1 MTFKMLSTAVAA
13 LMIGQAATAQE
24 VGEISV
30 GIGST
35 SMGLSL
41 EAQYGVAPNIAV
53 RGMLMGGFNIEDE
66 FEIEDETVDGKAEFG
81 GVAVVADY
89 YPFANPWRISGG
101 LMFSSFE
108 ISGENESSE
117 SFEIGFARDVIP
129 MVTTGFDYEF
139 TPGWSVTGDIGVLIS
154 SLEASSDDADPADVE
169 DLNNDL
175 EDIPVF
181 PFVGLA
187 VTYTY

>member
-1 MTFKMLSTAVAA
+1 MNLQPLTFAAIFAVA
-13 LMIGQAATAQE
+13 GHTATAAE

-30 GIGST
+30 GLGVT
-35 SMGLSL
+35 SMGASI

-53 RGMLMGGFNIEDE
+53 RGMLMGGFSVEDE
-66 FEIEDETVDGKAEFG
+66 FELEDEIVDGEAEFG

-89 YPFANPWRISGG
+89 YPFANPWRVSGG
-101 LMFSSFE
+101 LFFSNFSLSGTSDGDNAEIEFE
-108 ISGENESSE
+108 Q
-117 SFEIGFARDVIP
+117 DVIP
-129 MVTTGFDYEF
+129 MITTGFDYEF
-139 TPGWSVTGDIGVLIS
+139 TPGWSVTGDIGVLVS
-154 SLEASSDDADPADVE
+154 SLEATSTDTTTED
-169 DLNNDL
+169 DLNAEL